1 MITELWQ
8 YITTSTKLPVA
19 KQMGF
24 LKEAIAMGARSKR
37 WQRQWGAHY
46 LKCQEAIV
54 EATQRA
60 VQKRTVLVFGAGSL
74 NDIPLSYLSSQF
86 SKVILVDL
94 VFLNPARRLAS
105 KYSNIELIE
114 HDVTESLDWLYQG
127 QALVQAPSEWLDD
140 TSIDLVI
147 SLNLI
152 TQLPLIPVRWLLNEF
167 NLSEAETDI
176 VGKQLI
182 FAHLRYLKE
191 FTGEVCLI
199 ADRVEI
205 QLDAQGIELD
215 RFDPWWDVEQPKV
228 DLYWEWEVMP
238 LGEMK
243 RLKSQKN
250 LVGVST
256 L

>member
-1 MITELWQ
+1 MIKELWQ
-8 YITTSTKLPVA
+8 YVATSTELPVA
-19 KQMGF
+19 KPMGF

-37 WQRQWGAHY
+37 WQQQWDAHY
-46 LKCQEAIV
+46 VKSKETIV
-54 EATQRA
+54 SATHRA

-105 KYSNIELIE
+105 KYSNVELIE

-127 QALVQAPSEWLDD
+127 QTLVQAPTVWLDD
-140 TSIDLVI
+140 RSIDLVI

-152 TQLPLIPVRWLLNEF
+152 TQLPIIPVRWLIDEF
-167 NLSEAETDI
+167 DLSETETDI

-205 QLDAQGIELD
+205 QLDSQGIELN
-215 RFDPWWDVEQPKV
+215 RFDPWRDIEQPKA
-228 DLYWEWEVMP
+228 DLYWEWQVMP

-243 RLKSQKN
+243 RSKSQKN